1 MKVCAICKVEK
12 PIEDFSPSKAGK
24 PHSYC
29 KPCYKIWAHQNY
41 LENKDK
47 RLARKKK
54 WRLDNP
60 ELVKAIEK
68 KSRQKHAAKKNK
80 YVNEWAKRNP
90 EKVAQ
95 YAKNWKKKNRE
106 AIVGI
111 SHRRRAKIRCATIG
125 KVTKRDIQA
134 LLRRPCIYCGNK
146 SEQIDHV
153 IPLARGGS
161 HSIGN
166 LAPACRRCNQTKKAL
181 LVIEWKAKK
190 RDFSLHVN
198 VQQHA

>member
-12 PIEDFSPSKAGK
+12 PTEDFSPSKAGK

-29 KPCYKIWAHQNY
+29 KPCYKIWAHENY
-41 LENKDK
+41 LKTKDK
-47 RLARKKK
+47 RLVAQKQR
-54 WRLDNP
+54 RENNL
-60 ELVKAIEK
+60 EQVRAIES
-68 KSRQKHAAKKNK
+68 KSQAKNK
-80 YVNEWAKRNP
+80 EKRNKSASEWAKRNP
-90 EKVAQ
+90 FKRKQ
-95 YAKNWKKKNRE
+95 YARDWQIRNKEMVIN
-106 AIVGI
+106 G
-111 SHRRRAKIRCATIG
+111 SHRRRAKIRRATIG
-125 KVTKRDIQA
+125 QVTKHDIQA
-134 LLRRPCIYCGNK
+134 LLRRPCIYCGDK

-166 LAPACRRCNQTKKAL
+166 LSPACRRCNQTKGAL

-190 RDFSLHVN
+190 RDISLHFN

>member
-12 PIEDFSPSKAGK
+12 PTEDFSPSKAGK

-41 LENKDK
+41 FENKDK
-47 RLARKKK
+47 RLAQKKQ

-68 KSRQKHAAKKNK
+68 KSREKHKEKKNK
-80 YVNEWAKRNP
+80 SGTEWAKRNP

-125 KVTKRDIQA
+125 KVTKHDIQA
-134 LLRRPCIYCGNK
+134 LLRRPCIYCGDK

-166 LAPACRRCNQTKKAL
+166 LSPACRRCNQTKGAL

-190 RDFSLHVN
+190 RDISLHVN